1 MSTVIA
7 ASEKSRMPPPLPNL
21 VGAIVGLLLGWLLP
35 WPLGNYGKVLPVG
48 VGLVAVVAVLSIAMA
63 RAFKR
68 HGTPPDPAEET
79 TAIIDTGPFKYSRN
93 PAYVT
98 VALLQVALGFLF
110 NNAWMVLL
118 TLPASL
124 VVHYAVVMREEA
136 YLERKFGSEY
146 LRYKSRVRRW
156 L

>member
-1 MSTVIA
+1 
-7 ASEKSRMPPPLPNL
+7 MPPPLPNL
-21 VGAIVGLLLGWLLP
+21 LGAIVGWLLGWLLP
-35 WPLGNYGKVLPVG
+35 WSIGDYRNVLPVG
-48 VGLVAVVAVLSIAMA
+48 LGLMALVVVLGVAMA

-68 HGTPPDPAEET
+68 HGTPADPAKET
-79 TAIIDTGPFKYSRN
+79 TAIIDSGPFKYSRN

-124 VVHYAVVMREEA
+124 VVHYAVVLREEA
-136 YLERKFGSEY
+136 YLERKFGGKY